1 MLVPREKDRQWAVL
15 RQLQEAG
22 IWAVPETVLH
32 AAGVALAQKV
42 PDRPFEAVL
51 REVLPEFSPDIAWKL
66 SLYEM
71 GEYLAR
77 ALGFG
82 HQSDPFVLRF
92 LDALHEYSTKQINRL
107 EAFMA
112 EWDRKKDDWSISAP
126 PGMDAIELLTIHKA
140 KGLEYPLVYVPF
152 GSFRIQ
158 DGRSVWM
165 TMDWTDLFGL
175 DTEAPPKSLLTLKS
189 LHSDG
194 KQSIRAAIEAVHPDY
209 VAASENARQERI
221 FDDFN
226 LLYVALT
233 RPLDGLTCYLWD
245 EGYGKDLWA
254 HIQQAYPGVTDHLV
268 LGAWPDQDD
277 RRGPQVGD
285 ASPWILTHVAS
296 DDWTQRVRLAR
307 FQEEGP
313 EQRLG
318 NAVHRVMELIRR
330 PWDATKAIEQTAM
343 EMEWTA
349 SEYKTVV
356 ERVHQALAD
365 ERLKPLFEAA

>member
-1 MLVPREKDRQWAVL
+1 
-15 RQLQEAG
+15 
-22 IWAVPETVLH
+22 
-32 AAGVALAQKV
+32 
-42 PDRPFEAVL
+42 
-51 REVLPEFSPDIAWKL
+51 
-66 SLYEM
+66 
-71 GEYLAR
+71 
-77 ALGFG
+77 
-82 HQSDPFVLRF
+82 
-92 LDALHEYSTKQINRL
+92 
-107 EAFMA
+107 
-112 EWDRKKDDWSISAP
+112 
-126 PGMDAIELLTIHKA
+126 
-140 KGLEYPLVYVPF
+140 
-152 GSFRIQ
+152 
-158 DGRSVWM
+158 
-165 TMDWTDLFGL
+165 
-175 DTEAPPKSLLTLKS
+175 LTLKS

-233 RPLDGLTCYLWD
+233 RPRDGLTCYLWD

-277 RRGPQVGD
+277 RRRPQVGD

-318 NAVHRVMELIRR
+318 NAVHRVMERIRR
-330 PWDATKAIEQTAM
+330 PGDATKAIEQTAM

-365 ERLKPLFEAA
+365 ERLKPLFEAAEIYTERPLLMPEKGVRRPDRVVKLQDGRWLVVDYKTGEVEDEHAEQIARYADGLTAVLGTRPETLRVYLRDQIELYGS